1 MGENWTFD
9 AENLTVG
16 YDGKTVIADVNFSVG
31 AGERILLCGAN
42 GLGKE
47 HIAAHSRP
55 SAAARFREMCIFRQ
69 Q

>member
-31 AGERILLCGAN
+31 A
-42 GLGKE
+42 E
-47 HIAAHSRP
+47 HIAPHSRP
-55 SAAARFREMCIFRQ
+55 SAAARFGEMFIFRQ